1 MKKVGLIINKD
12 KDVDFTITNK
22 ILDWI
27 LEKSVLVY
35 VNDKLDYNHQRLIYV
50 DKLQMFENVDFV
62 ITLGG
67 DGTILGVAR
76 EIVEYEIPIL
86 GVNLGHLGFITEV
99 EIKELFYAL
108 EKVLNGDYNI
118 EKRIMLHAQVITK
131 GKEVKSFYALNDI
144 CITRGYLSRMVKLNT
159 YINNDFVDIYNS
171 DGLLVSTPTGSTAY
185 SLSAGGPIVN
195 PTLNVMLIT
204 PICPHSLKSR
214 TLVVSENDK
223 IDIHVDGDSGD
234 VIYITADGQEGYKLL
249 SGDVVKVKKLEKSL
263 SLIKVLDRSF
273 YDILRNKLKDR

>member
-12 KDVDFTITNK
+12 KDVDFTITKK

-35 VNDKLDYNHQRLIYV
+35 VCDKLDYNHPKLVFV
-50 DKLQMFENVDFV
+50 DKIQMFENVDFV

-108 EKVLNGDYNI
+108 EKVLSNDYYI
-118 EKRIMLHAQVITK
+118 EKRLMLHAQVVTK
-131 GKEVKSFYALNDI
+131 NNVVKNFYALNDI

-159 YINNDFVDIYNS
+159 YINNNFVDVYNS

-214 TLVVSENDK
+214 TIVVSENDS
-223 IDIHVDGDSGD
+223 IDINVDGDSGD
-234 VIYITADGQEGYKLL
+234 VIYITADGQKGYKLL
-249 SGDVVKVKKLEKSL
+249 SGDVVNVKKLEKSL
-263 SLIKVLDRSF
+263 NLIKVLDRSF

>member
-118 EKRIMLHAQVITK
+118 EKRIMLHATVITK

-223 IDIHVDGDSGD
+223 IEIHVDGDSGD

>member
-12 KDVDFTITNK
+12 KDVDFTITKK

-27 LEKSVLVY
+27 LEESVLVY
-35 VNDKLDYNHQRLIYV
+35 VCDKIDYNHPKLVFV
-50 DKLQMFENVDFV
+50 DKIQMFKNVDFV

-108 EKVLNGDYNI
+108 EKVLSNDYYI
-118 EKRIMLHAQVITK
+118 EKRLMLQAKVITK
-131 GKEVKSFYALNDI
+131 NNVVKNFYALNDI

-159 YINNDFVDIYNS
+159 YINNNFVDVYNS

-204 PICPHSLKSR
+204 PICPHSLKFR
-214 TLVVSENDK
+214 TIVVSENDS

-249 SGDVVKVKKLEKSL
+249 SGDVVNVKKLEKSL
-263 SLIKVLDRSF
+263 NLIKVLDRSF

>member
-1 MKKVGLIINKD
+1 MKKVGLIVNKD
-12 KDVDFTITNK
+12 KDVDFTITK
-22 ILDWI
+22 QLLDW
-27 LEKSVLVY
+27 LVKESVSVFIY
-35 VNDKLDYNHQRLIYV
+35 DEIDYFHENIIHCTKR
-50 DKLQMFENVDFV
+50 KMFENVDFV

-76 EIVEYEIPIL
+76 EIVEFDVPIL

-99 EIKELFYAL
+99 EIKEMFFAL
-108 EKVLNGDYNI
+108 KEVLCGEYHVEN
-118 EKRIMLHAQVITK
+118 RIMLHSQVITK
-131 GKEVKSFYALNDI
+131 GNIVKSFYALNDI

-159 YINNDFVDIYNS
+159 YINNNFVDVYNA

-214 TLVVSENDK
+214 TIVVSEDDK
-223 IDIHVDGDSGD
+223 IDIHVDSNSGD
-234 VIYITADGQEGYKLL
+234 VIYITADGQEGYKLI
-249 SGDVVKVKKLEKSL
+249 SGDIVSVKRMEKSL
-263 SLIKVLDRSF
+263 KLIKVLNRSF
-273 YDILRNKLKDR
+273 YDVLRNKLKDR